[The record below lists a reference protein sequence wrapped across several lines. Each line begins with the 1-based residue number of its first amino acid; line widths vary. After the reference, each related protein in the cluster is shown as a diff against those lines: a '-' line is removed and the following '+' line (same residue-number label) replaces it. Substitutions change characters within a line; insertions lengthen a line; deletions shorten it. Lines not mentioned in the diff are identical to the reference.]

1 MRITN
6 IIGLVIASFYRLD
19 GEEGRI
25 VFEYK
30 SRVLNTPD
38 LEYSATFAVRS
49 YYLSKPYFA
58 ELPY

>member
-1 MRITN
+1 MR

-19 GEEGRI
+19 SEEGRI

-30 SRVLNTPD
+30 SRVLNTLD

>member
-1 MRITN
+1 MR

-49 YYLSKPYFA
+49 YYLSKPYFT